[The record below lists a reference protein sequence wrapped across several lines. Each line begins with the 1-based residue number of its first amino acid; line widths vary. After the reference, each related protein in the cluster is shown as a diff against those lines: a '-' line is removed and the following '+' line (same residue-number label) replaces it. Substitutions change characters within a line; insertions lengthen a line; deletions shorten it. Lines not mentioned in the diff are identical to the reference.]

1 MEREVGLAKGGEA
14 RIANHEAF
22 AVALAGAALRESF
35 CGNAAA
41 ARESAN
47 AALQLS
53 NDRELE
59 YGAGLALA
67 ISGDSPL
74 SSTLAEDLEKR
85 FPEDT
90 SVP

>member
-1 MEREVGLAKGGEA
+1 MSRSAVDLAEQAAHRERAGIFE
-14 RIANHEAF
+14 
-22 AVALAGAALRESF
+22 AGAALRESF